1 MEIRKVLTLRGPNR
15 WTLKT
20 AFEVWIDERDVE
32 EAALQPARWCP
43 RLTAIEAMLRES
55 LPEAAAVSTPVLA
68 FDSAGPSEVAVGHA
82 NKACPMS
89 LALIVAQITLAAQRA
104 LGMRVAFQHWSDTHE
119 PRVSLAVVEF
129 EDERVGRACLEFAE
143 HFARAVIRDEAWD
156 ALSAWDHVRQNA
168 VTWRPPASTSA
179 LLEAAAARQIPV
191 LKTAD
196 PDVWQ
201 LGWGARQRRVF
212 QSLTDRTSGVAER
225 LMRDPNVVWRMLQ
238 AAGVP
243 MFDPDETVPTAEHYV
258 LVANQRCVS
267 AVKRVVVNEP
277 SVDLA
282 AAAAETREV
291 PTQDVA
297 TQDVAT
303 QDVATQAVATQAVV
317 TQAVAMHGVATQDSD
332 SVDAKSGDPGSAI
345 SGLGDASLSSV
356 GGANDATS
364 TGSVNALNSAAAGN
378 HDAPVQAATRW
389 LDVTS
394 TIHPEL
400 AAQLV
405 EGALMLGLDVVEFAL
420 AALDL
425 AAPLE
430 GVQRGVTQ
438 VSAVP
443 ELEHHCGLS
452 AESAAR
458 AGGAIIDGLFPP
470 GQNGRIPLIAVTGV
484 NGKTTTTR
492 LCAHIVGTWGKRV
505 AYTCTDGIFLAGRRV
520 DVEDCSG
527 PRSARNVLMNP
538 TLEAAVLE
546 TARGGILREGLA
558 FDRCDVAV
566 VTNIGEG
573 DHLGLGGVETR
584 EELARVK
591 RTIVDAVGP
600 EGTAVLKADDPLT
613 AEMAQHC
620 RGSVVYFAR
629 DPEHPVM
636 AAHRA
641 KGGRVV
647 FARDNFVVV
656 ADAQLEI
663 PLLSFDRIPL
673 THNGRILFQVE
684 NVLAA
689 TAATWALGIAA
700 EVIRNGLESFAA
712 SLEKSPGRFN
722 LVKIN
727 GATVICD
734 YGHNTSALKAMLESL
749 DLFPPS
755 RRLAVYSAAGDR
767 RDIDMIE
774 QGRLLGAAFDH
785 VILYEDHY
793 IRGRQPGEITTLFK
807 QGLAEGGRA
816 KEVAAVQGWAL
827 AVEDMLGRIKPGDLV
842 LLQADTIDGAV
853 EILKRHLSADA
864 AAHEVNLKDA
874 LKASTPPS
882 AV

>member
-1 MEIRKVLTLRGPNR
+1 MEIRKVLSLRGPNR

-20 AFEVWIDERDVE
+20 AFEVWLDERGMEDAVRH
-32 EAALQPARWCP
+32 PARWHAG
-43 RLTAIEAMLRES
+43 LTAIDALLSGSGATAEPTATTGSSVSDLAVSDLAGSDLAVSDLAVSDQAAKGNPASGDQADVSERAVSETVSSETTSSGIASSDVATTNVSVSDSHGSGS
-55 LPEAAAVSTPVLA
+55 LPSDGVAESGAGGRMTGLAGAALGMGESNADAPI
-68 FDSAGPSEVAVGHA
+68 
-82 NKACPMS
+82 S
-89 LALIVAQITLAAQRA
+89 LARVISQLTLALQRA
-104 LGMRVAFQHWSDTHE
+104 LGMRVAYLHWSDSHE
-119 PRVSLAVVEF
+119 PHVTVAVVEF
-129 EDERVGRACLEFAE
+129 EDERLGRACLDFAE
-143 HFARAVIRDEAWD
+143 RFARAVIAGEAWD
-156 ALSAWDHVRQNA
+156 AAEAWAHVRQNA
-168 VTWRPPASTSA
+168 VAWRLPASTAA
-179 LLEAAAARQIPV
+179 LLEAAASRQIPV
-191 LKTAD
+191 MKTPD
-196 PDVWQ
+196 PEVWQ
-201 LGWGARQRRVF
+201 FGWGARQRRVF

-225 LMRDPNVVWRMLQ
+225 FMRDPNVVWRMLQ

-243 MFDPDETVPTAEHYV
+243 MFDPDETVPTADHYI

-267 AVKRVVVNEP
+267 AVRRVPVVET
-277 SVDLA
+277 
-282 AAAAETREV
+282 AAEPAGEAACE
-291 PTQDVA
+291 A
-297 TQDVAT
+297 T
-303 QDVATQAVATQAVV
+303 
-317 TQAVAMHGVATQDSD
+317 
-332 SVDAKSGDPGSAI
+332 
-345 SGLGDASLSSV
+345 V
-356 GGANDATS
+356 GE
-364 TGSVNALNSAAAGN
+364 AAF
-378 HDAPVQAATRW
+378 RW
-389 LDVTS
+389 IDVTG

-400 AAQLV
+400 ATQLV
-405 EGALMLGLDVVEFAL
+405 EGALMLGLDVVEYAM
-420 AALDL
+420 AAIDL
-425 AAPLE
+425 AAPLD
-430 GVQRGVTQ
+430 GVQRGVTR
-438 VSAVP
+438 VLAVP
-443 ELEHHCGLS
+443 DLEHHCGVS
-452 AESAAR
+452 ADSAAR

-470 GQNGRIPLIAVTGV
+470 GQSGRIPLIAVTGV

-492 LCAHIVGTWGKRV
+492 LCAHIVATWGKRV
-505 AYTCTDGIFLAGRRV
+505 AYTCTDGIFIAGRRV

-584 EELARVK
+584 DELARVK
-591 RTIVDAVGP
+591 RTIVDAVGAD
-600 EGTAVLKADDPLT
+600 GTAVLKADDPLT

-656 ADAQLEI
+656 ADSQLEI

-722 LVKIN
+722 LVKIG

-767 RDIDMIE
+767 RDIDMID
-774 QGRLLGAAFDH
+774 QGRLLGAAFDQ

-793 IRGRQPGEITTLFK
+793 LRGRKPGEITALFEK
-807 QGLAEGGRA
+807 GLAEGGRA
-816 KEVAAVQGWAL
+816 KEVVAVQGWAT
-827 AVEDMLGRIKPGDLV
+827 AVEKVLERIKPGDLV

-853 EILKRHLSADA
+853 EILKRHLSTDA

-874 LKASTPPS
+874 LKASNPPS

>member
-20 AFEVWIDERDVE
+20 AFEVWLDERDVAHGARQLQRWRPRLAAIDALLRSTRE
-32 EAALQPARWCP
+32 EATPSDSSSDGVPGNSANGNSVSGESVSGESANGESANGGSVSGESANGGWESNVAPKSSVE
-43 RLTAIEAMLRES
+43 TA
-55 LPEAAAVSTPVLA
+55 EAAIASLEGEPTDDSDLTPLAPILAQLTLVL
-68 FDSAGPSEVAVGHA
+68 
-82 NKACPMS
+82 
-89 LALIVAQITLAAQRA
+89 QRA
-104 LGMRVAFQHWSDTHE
+104 LGMRVSHCQWLNSHE
-119 PRVSLAVVEF
+119 PLVTLAVVEY
-129 EDERVGRACLEFAE
+129 EDERLGRACLEFAE
-143 HFARAVIRDEAWD
+143 RFVRAVIQDEAWD
-156 ALSAWDHVRQNA
+156 AAEAWGHLRQNA
-168 VTWRPPASTSA
+168 VAWRLPASTAA

-191 LKTAD
+191 LKTPD

-201 LGWGARQRRVF
+201 LGWGARQRRFF

-225 LMRDPNVVWRMLQ
+225 LLRDPNVVWRMLQ

-243 MFDPDETVPTAEHYV
+243 MYDPDETVPTADHYV

-267 AVKRVVVNEP
+267 AVRRSPLV
-277 SVDLA
+277 
-282 AAAAETREV
+282 ETRG
-291 PTQDVA
+291 DV
-297 TQDVAT
+297 
-303 QDVATQAVATQAVV
+303 
-317 TQAVAMHGVATQDSD
+317 
-332 SVDAKSGDPGSAI
+332 VDTDA
-345 SGLGDASLSSV
+345 GLPA
-356 GGANDATS
+356 GGI
-364 TGSVNALNSAAAGN
+364 AA
-378 HDAPVQAATRW
+378 PRW
-389 LDVTS
+389 VDVTE

-400 AAQLV
+400 ATQLV
-405 EGALMLGLDVVEFAL
+405 EGALMLGLDVVEYAL

-425 AAPLE
+425 ASPLD
-430 GVQRGVTQ
+430 GGRRAVTH

-443 ELEHHCGLS
+443 ELEHHCGTS
-452 AESAAR
+452 AASAAR
-458 AGGAIIDGLFPP
+458 AGSAILEGLFPL

-492 LCAHIVGTWGKRV
+492 LCAHIVSTWGKRV
-505 AYTCTDGIFLAGRRV
+505 AYTCTDGIYIAGRRI

-527 PRSARNVLMNP
+527 PRSARHVLMNP

-591 RTIVDAVGP
+591 RTIVDAVGAD
-600 EGTAVLKADDPLT
+600 GTAVLKADDPLT
-613 AEMAQHC
+613 AEMANHC

-647 FARDNFVVV
+647 FARDNSVVV
-656 ADAQLEI
+656 ADSQLEI

-700 EVIRNGLESFAA
+700 EVIRAGLESFA
-712 SLEKSPGRFN
+712 SSMDKSPGRFN

-734 YGHNTSALKAMLESL
+734 YGHNTSSLKAMLESL
-749 DLFPPS
+749 DLFPTS
-755 RRLAVYSAAGDR
+755 RRIAVYSAAGDR
-767 RDIDMIE
+767 RDVDMID
-774 QGRLLGAAFDH
+774 QGRLLGSAFDQ

-793 IRGRQPGEITTLFK
+793 IRGRQPGEITALFEK
-807 QGLAEGGRA
+807 GLMQGGRA
-816 KEVAAVQGWAL
+816 KEVLSVQGWAL
-827 AVEDMLGRIKPGDLV
+827 AVENVLGRIQPGDLV

-853 EILKRHLSADA
+853 EILKRHLLTDS

-874 LKASTPPS
+874 LQASNPPS

>member
-32 EAALQPARWCP
+32 EAALQPARWRP
-43 RLTAIEAMLRES
+43 RLTAIEALLRES
-55 LPEAAAVSTPVLA
+55 TLTAESASNLELA
-68 FDSAGPSEVAVGHA
+68 SESAHSGDVAVGDA

-89 LALIVAQITLAAQRA
+89 LSVIIAQTTLAAQRA
-104 LGMRVAFQHWSDTHE
+104 LGMRAAFQHWTDTHE

-168 VTWRPPASTSA
+168 VTWRLPASTSA

-191 LKTAD
+191 MKTAD

-243 MFDPDETVPTAEHYV
+243 MFDPDETVPTADHYV

-282 AAAAETREV
+282 AAAAETCDV
-291 PTQDVA
+291 PTQDVP
-297 TQDVAT
+297 TKGEPT
-303 QDVATQAVATQAVV
+303 QDVATQAVATQ
-317 TQAVAMHGVATQDSD
+317 DSD
-332 SVDAKSGDPGSAI
+332 SADATSGDPGSSV
-345 SGLGDASLSSV
+345 SGLGAASLSSV
-356 GGANDATS
+356 GGANDAAS
-364 TGSVNALNSAAAGN
+364 AGSVNALNIAAAGN
-378 HDAPVQAATRW
+378 HDLPVPVATRW

-656 ADAQLEI
+656 ADSQLEI

-807 QGLAEGGRA
+807 QGLVEGGRA

>member
-1 MEIRKVLTLRGPNR
+1 
-15 WTLKT
+15 
-20 AFEVWIDERDVE
+20 
-32 EAALQPARWCP
+32 
-43 RLTAIEAMLRES
+43 
-55 LPEAAAVSTPVLA
+55 
-68 FDSAGPSEVAVGHA
+68 
-82 NKACPMS
+82 
-89 LALIVAQITLAAQRA
+89 
-104 LGMRVAFQHWSDTHE
+104 
-119 PRVSLAVVEF
+119 
-129 EDERVGRACLEFAE
+129 
-143 HFARAVIRDEAWD
+143 
-156 ALSAWDHVRQNA
+156 
-168 VTWRPPASTSA
+168 
-179 LLEAAAARQIPV
+179 LEAAAARQIPV
-191 LKTAD
+191 LKTPD

-201 LGWGARQRRVF
+201 LGWGARQRRFF

-225 LMRDPNVVWRMLQ
+225 LLRDPNVVWRMLQ

-243 MFDPDETVPTAEHYV
+243 MYDPDETVPTADHYV

-267 AVKRVVVNEP
+267 AVRRSPLV
-277 SVDLA
+277 
-282 AAAAETREV
+282 ETRG
-291 PTQDVA
+291 DV
-297 TQDVAT
+297 
-303 QDVATQAVATQAVV
+303 
-317 TQAVAMHGVATQDSD
+317 
-332 SVDAKSGDPGSAI
+332 VDTDA
-345 SGLGDASLSSV
+345 GLPA
-356 GGANDATS
+356 GGI
-364 TGSVNALNSAAAGN
+364 AA
-378 HDAPVQAATRW
+378 PRW
-389 LDVTS
+389 VDVTE

-400 AAQLV
+400 ATQLV
-405 EGALMLGLDVVEFAL
+405 EGALMLGLDVVEYAL

-425 AAPLE
+425 ASPLD
-430 GVQRGVTQ
+430 GGRRAVTH

-443 ELEHHCGLS
+443 ELEHHCGAS
-452 AESAAR
+452 AASAAR
-458 AGGAIIDGLFPP
+458 AGSAILEGLFPL

-492 LCAHIVGTWGKRV
+492 LCAHIVSTWGKRV
-505 AYTCTDGIFLAGRRV
+505 AYTCTDGIYIAGRRI

-527 PRSARNVLMNP
+527 PRSARHVLMNP

-591 RTIVDAVGP
+591 RTIVDAVGAD
-600 EGTAVLKADDPLT
+600 GTAVLKADDPLT
-613 AEMAQHC
+613 AEMANHC

-647 FARDNFVVV
+647 FARDNSVVV
-656 ADAQLEI
+656 ADSQLEI

-700 EVIRNGLESFAA
+700 EVIRAGLESFA
-712 SLEKSPGRFN
+712 SSMDKSPGRFN

-734 YGHNTSALKAMLESL
+734 YGHNTSSLKAMLESL
-749 DLFPPS
+749 DLFPTS
-755 RRLAVYSAAGDR
+755 RRIAVYSAAGDR
-767 RDIDMIE
+767 RDVDMID
-774 QGRLLGAAFDH
+774 QGRLLGSAFDQ

-793 IRGRQPGEITTLFK
+793 IRGRQPGEITALFEK
-807 QGLAEGGRA
+807 GLMQGGRA
-816 KEVAAVQGWAL
+816 KEVLSVQGWAL
-827 AVEDMLGRIKPGDLV
+827 AVENVLGRIQPGDLV

-853 EILKRHLSADA
+853 EILKRHLLTDS

-874 LKASTPPS
+874 LQASNPPS